1 MRIGLSSF
9 RRAAATGAPA
19 TANDGSSTAPRA
31 RGRSAA
37 WSALFALGVFLVA
50 LAWTLPHDL
59 IARRAVEAAS
69 ATAPVAID
77 FDAVSW
83 AFPVG
88 WRVKG
93 LRVSPTKAPES
104 TIAFGETTLRTP
116 LTGLLLGR
124 PESGTID
131 GRLWEGTLTGSVA
144 RDGAKAHVDLDL
156 DGADLARALGALVP
170 PPARFAGRAN
180 LALDLAGD
188 GRTTATTEGTLRLD
202 ARGLEI
208 HELLVRGFPIPDLA
222 FRDVVVAAQ
231 MNGSRLQV
239 KDLRAEGDQLSVE
252 GSGDVVVREPVAQ
265 SSLNLKLSIQVPP
278 DAPPALRVATAL
290 LPKRPAG
297 EKPVY
302 TLTGTL
308 ASPVLR

>member
-1 MRIGLSSF
+1 MRLPLPSF
-9 RRAAATGAPA
+9 VRGGTRGPSDAAAPAGARR
-19 TANDGSSTAPRA
+19 GIA
-31 RGRSAA
+31 RGRA
-37 WSALFALGVFLVA
+37 WSALFTLAVFLVA

-59 IARRAVEAAS
+59 IARRAIDS
-69 ATAPVAID
+69 ATATSPVAID
-77 FDAVSW
+77 FDDVSW
-83 AFPVG
+83 AFPNG

-93 LRVSPTKAPES
+93 LRVTSTKAPDS
-104 TIAFGETTLRTP
+104 TIAFGETTLRSP
-116 LTGLLLGR
+116 LAGLLLGR

-131 GRLWEGTLTGSVA
+131 GRLWEGALAA
-144 RDGAKAHVDLDL
+144 RVSRDAGKARVDLDL
-156 DGADLARALGALVP
+156 EGADLSRALGALVP

-180 LALDLAGD
+180 LSLDASGD
-188 GRTTATTEGTLRLD
+188 GRTTASTEGTLRLD

-208 HELLVRGFPIPDLA
+208 HELLVRGFPIPDLV
-222 FRDVVVAAQ
+222 FRDVAIAAQ

-239 KDLRAEGDQLSVE
+239 KELRAEGDQLSVE

-265 SSLNLKLSIQVPP
+265 SSLNLKLSIRVPP

-297 EKPVY
+297 EAPIY

>member
-1 MRIGLSSF
+1 M
-9 RRAAATGAPA
+9 
-19 TANDGSSTAPRA
+19 
-31 RGRSAA
+31 RGRLGSLP
-37 WSALFALGVFLVA
+37 WTALFTLGVFLAA

-59 IARRAVEAAS
+59 IARRALDAAT
-69 ATAPVAID
+69 AKAPVAVD
-77 FDAVSW
+77 FDDVSW
-83 AFPVG
+83 AFPAG

-93 LRVSPTKAPES
+93 LRVTPTRAAGS
-104 TIAFGETTLRTP
+104 TVAFGETTLRTP
-116 LTGLLLGR
+116 LSGLLLGR
-124 PESGTID
+124 PESASFD
-131 GRLWEGTLTGSVA
+131 GRLWEGALAGNVA
-144 RDGAKAHVDLDL
+144 RAGAKARVDVTLT
-156 DGADLARALGALVP
+156 GADLARALGALVP

-180 LALDLAGD
+180 LALDVTGD
-188 GRTTATTEGTLRLD
+188 GRTTASTEGTLRLD

-222 FRDVVVAAQ
+222 FRDVAISAQ

-239 KDLRAEGDQLSVE
+239 KELRAEGDQLSVE

-265 SSLNLKLSIQVPP
+265 SSLNLKVSIQVPP